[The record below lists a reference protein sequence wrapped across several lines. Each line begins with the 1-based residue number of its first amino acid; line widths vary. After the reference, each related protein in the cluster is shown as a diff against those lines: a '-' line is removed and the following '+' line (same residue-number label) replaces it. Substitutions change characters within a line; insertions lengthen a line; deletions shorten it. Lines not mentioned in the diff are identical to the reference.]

1 MIVVRVLREGSN
13 RPDKPVYY
21 QVAVANQ
28 PDSTSQHSFVRHISF
43 GTLLT
48 HLFLFSRYQQ
58 FHNMVQCFV
67 IHLFIHTVLNFEIGF
82 LKKVLHFSFVTF
94 SEVHKHSFCFVVV
107 VNGELAAYKSK
118 LFIQQL
124 RTTYKTMLNEMVEK
138 LGVSKPEEQKKPKK
152 GGLLPIFRKK

>member
-1 MIVVRVLREGSN
+1 M
-13 RPDKPVYY
+13 
-21 QVAVANQ
+21 
-28 PDSTSQHSFVRHISF
+28 
-43 GTLLT
+43 
-48 HLFLFSRYQQ
+48 
-58 FHNMVQCFV
+58 
-67 IHLFIHTVLNFEIGF
+67 VLNFEIGF
-82 LKKVLHFSFVTF
+82 LKKVLLFSFVKISELQKYSF
-94 SEVHKHSFCFVVV
+94 SFVVV

>member
-1 MIVVRVLREGSN
+1 
-13 RPDKPVYY
+13 
-21 QVAVANQ
+21 
-28 PDSTSQHSFVRHISF
+28 
-43 GTLLT
+43 
-48 HLFLFSRYQQ
+48 
-58 FHNMVQCFV
+58 
-67 IHLFIHTVLNFEIGF
+67 
-82 LKKVLHFSFVTF
+82 
-94 SEVHKHSFCFVVV
+94 